1 MLRDGIDVLHT
12 EITELNEYVET
23 MERSFMETSDSYARF
38 LQKME
43 RAGDITAEER
53 ESFIGVYRLMRQ
65 VDKSDGAAM
74 GFVMASSAELTLEN
88 LLSAV
93 RSDRRKQ
100 LDYLLDDTFAG
111 VDRAEYGK
119 SITEQIQSAYGKENA
134 VSFLEQFNQPITI
147 SNLISAF
154 LCNRKLL

>member
-100 LDYLLDDTFAG
+100 
-111 VDRAEYGK
+111 
-119 SITEQIQSAYGKENA
+119 
-134 VSFLEQFNQPITI
+134 
-147 SNLISAF
+147 
-154 LCNRKLL
+154 